1 MSEPERCLNC
11 RRPLPVDW
19 LRTRGCPWCNPSGA
33 ATDAA
38 ADRALAGTG
47 HPKVTQRIEG
57 NDLVLGTRLST
68 TFGRVWLTLSLVIFG
83 GIFISLLSKPDA
95 ASFAVVGVFGGFF
108 VLFGLAFSV
117 GTYRI
122 RLQSERVT
130 VRWRI
135 LGPLGW
141 TWTLKAGELVDV
153 FLAYRGAD
161 SNNRPELAVVIISDN
176 KEISFGSFLSDDV
189 KAVLAAM
196 IRNYYAPLT

>member
-1 MSEPERCLNC
+1 MSDADRCLTC
-11 RRPLPVDW
+11 RRPFPVGW
-19 LRTRGCPWCNPSGA
+19 LKTRGCPWCNPPGPA
-33 ATDAA
+33 ASAIS
-38 ADRALAGTG
+38 DRALASEG
-47 HPKVTQRIEG
+47 HPKVTQRAEG
-57 NDLVLGTRLST
+57 NDLVLATRLST
-68 TFGRVWLTLSLVIFG
+68 TFGRIWLALSLVIFG
-83 GIFISLLSKPDA
+83 GIFISMLSKPDA
-95 ASFAVVGVFGGFF
+95 ASFAVLGVFGGFF

-141 TWTLKAGELVDV
+141 TWTLAAGELVDV
-153 FLAYRGAD
+153 YLAYRGSD

-189 KAVLAAM
+189 KAVVAAV
-196 IRNYYAPLT
+196 IRNYYAPVT